1 MQKKI
6 TTTYLSASAINSV
19 RAGKDEQ
26 GAPHDHTDYYFKSLE
41 RAAIGE
47 DPPANMPSTIRGEW
61 GGFSLAG
68 RASV

>member
-19 RAGKDEQ
+19 RAGKDEL

-47 DPPANMPSTIRGEW
+47 DPPTNMPSTIRGEW
-61 GGFSLAG
+61 GDFALAG